1 MTSSVAG
8 LFGNFGQANYSAAKL
23 GLVGLSNTLSLEG
36 ARSGIQSNVIVPM
49 AASRLTK
56 DILPPDMFESL
67 GPEHIAPVVAWMC
80 HEECTD
86 TGLVIEAMGGW
97 AGRHQNWRGKGVAL
111 LDRVGGEHKHG
122 GGGGPREPPG
132 GDWPRHGQ
140 DHRHP

>member
-23 GLVGLSNTLSLEG
+23 GLVGLSNTLALEG

-56 DILPPDMFESL
+56 DILPPDMLVNPQFLVVKIICISLYYPMQESL

-80 HEECTD
+80 HEQCTVSP
-86 TGLVIEAMGGW
+86 LF
-97 AGRHQNWRGKGVAL
+97 QNH
-111 LDRVGGEHKHG
+111 E
-122 GGGGPREPPG
+122 
-132 GDWPRHGQ
+132 
-140 DHRHP
+140 